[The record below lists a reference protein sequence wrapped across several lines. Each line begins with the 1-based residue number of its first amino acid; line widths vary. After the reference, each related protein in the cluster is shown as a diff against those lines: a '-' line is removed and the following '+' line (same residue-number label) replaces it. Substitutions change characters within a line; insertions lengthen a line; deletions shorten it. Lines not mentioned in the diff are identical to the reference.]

1 MKEHDPVR
9 WMVTFYHSEGGAHNE
24 PDFPKVEFWHP
35 SKEASMKAGARV
47 LQELKDRGDQRDW
60 KAAGHPDPFYANS
73 IHYPGGP
80 WVLPPP
86 SPKLFDPDKVPR
98 MDLTDEEWEAFDRA
112 IREGRGRRES

>member
-1 MKEHDPVR
+1 MSNLENVR
-9 WMVTFYHSEGGAHNE
+9 WMLTFYHSEGSWKDEA
-24 PDFPKVEFWHP
+24 DFPRVEFWHP

-86 SPKLFDPDKVPR
+86 PPKLFDPNKVPQ